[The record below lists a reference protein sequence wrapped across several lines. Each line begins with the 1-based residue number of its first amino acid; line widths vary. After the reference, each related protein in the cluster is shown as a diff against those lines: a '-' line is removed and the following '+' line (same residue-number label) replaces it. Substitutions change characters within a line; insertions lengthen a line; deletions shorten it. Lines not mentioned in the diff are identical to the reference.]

1 MSTFIPS
8 DEIKQ
13 PSFHADELGFVF
25 TWNGHLLRGI
35 YPDAVPQAKQY
46 FDSGFVDEIVEK
58 RLFPKTWISEF
69 ENEQFG
75 LIIEHELIQPVTY
88 ATEWNFEMLKDAA
101 LLVLE
106 IAQVGQKYGY
116 DMIDC
121 HKLNVMFQHNR
132 PLYVDLGSFIPAPKG
147 SSGWRPFASF
157 LRSYYYI
164 LDVWG
169 SGASQMAKRMMAP
182 HVELS
187 DNDYYAFKYPI
198 YRRHKRLMNARLT
211 TNKALCNLVNIGGE
225 QLEGYKKR
233 NRLKGLLV
241 SFIRKVVLL
250 TKVAPSQQLNRYYK
264 KIKRKNLVD
273 RTQPMTS
280 NSLEETTIVNV
291 LNNHCISCSSV
302 TIINNIH
309 YNMYE
314 EILNKTNIKDIY
326 SIHEYEPNSRI
337 EYREIKDINVAS
349 LCFNLTGGE
358 ILLRNKFP
366 ENRFASDIVIWPSLK
381 FNNGVFGMHN
391 IRELLKVLMC
401 YSKSKTIMIITNN
414 SIGELIKTLSAEY
427 HVEMRQA
434 EDELSSA
441 CLFCLLVSAQ

>member
-1 MSTFIPS
+1 MSTYIPS

-35 YPDAVPQAKQY
+35 YPDAVSQAKQY

-58 RLFPKTWISEF
+58 RLFPKTWISEY

-121 HKLNVMFQHNR
+121 HKLNVMFHHNR
-132 PLYVDLGSFIPAPKG
+132 PVYVDLGSFIPAPKG

-157 LRSYYYI
+157 LCSYYFI
-164 LDVWG
+164 LDVW
-169 SGASQMAKRMMAP
+169 SSRAPQMAKRMMSP

-198 YRRHKRLMNARLT
+198 YRRHERLMNAWLT
-211 TNKALCNLVNIGGE
+211 ISKALCNLVNIGE
-225 QLEGYKKR
+225 KQLEGYKKR
-233 NRLKGLLV
+233 NKLKGLLV
-241 SFIRKVVLL
+241 SFTRKAVLL
-250 TKVAPSQQLNRYYK
+250 TKAAPSQQLNRYYK

-273 RTQPMTS
+273 CTQPMIS
-280 NSLEETTIVNV
+280 DSLEEITIVNV

-391 IRELLKVLMC
+391 IKELLKVLMC
-401 YSKSKTIMIITNN
+401 YSKSKTIMITTNN
-414 SIGELIKTLSAEY
+414 PIGELIEALSADY
-427 HVEMRQA
+427 HVEMQKE

-441 CLFCLLVSAQ
+441 CLFCLLVSVQ